1 MKLEKIEGRFSQ
13 TQDGKCAT
21 ADNGMVS
28 TAFPEATQAGVEML
42 RQGGNAV
49 DAAVASAFALGVCE
63 PQASGLGG
71 QSAAILHFNGKTIAL
86 DGSSRVPSLA
96 HIDRI
101 DQKTQRFQGYKAT
114 TVPSTPAFLGYLHFR
129 YGKLNWSD
137 VLRPAITIAQEGYKI
152 TQLQH
157 DLQKREQEKLLSTDS
172 LSGAKYFLKEG
183 KEPYEVGEQFF
194 QKDLAALLAHLA
206 QYGVKGFYSGG
217 IAQQIDEDMRF
228 HEGFLR
234 AEDLALIPWPVER
247 KPIRRSYRKVKI
259 FTCPPPGSGRTLLL
273 VLQMMKNLPSKFFKN
288 PTPKMF
294 HFLAETFRKGL
305 LNHKERPFDPNI
317 YPQLPHDNKILS
329 LDFARKLSS
338 SIRDEIDPTLPL
350 TELFTLNND
359 TTHLSA
365 MDSEGNAIGITQSI
379 ELVYGAKIAARGLGF
394 LYNNYMSS
402 LDTKDPSHPYYLR
415 PNAIPWS
422 SVAPIIAFHNSNK
435 PWLVAG
441 SPGSERIFSAM
452 SQFLSHIIDGDQP
465 IGEAMLKPR
474 MHCTVGGKLSLEAER
489 FDPAIVDYLR
499 NVGYKIDA
507 REPYAFYLGA
517 IHAILR
523 SQTTGQFQ
531 GVAEIRRDGTA
542 GGY

>member
-1 MKLEKIEGRFSQ
+1 MKLEKIEGKFEP
-13 TQDGKCAT
+13 TEDGKCAT
-21 ADNGMVS
+21 SEKGMVS
-28 TAFPEATQAGVEML
+28 TAFPKATEAGVEIL
-42 RQGGNAV
+42 RQGGNAI

-71 QSAAILHFNGKTIAL
+71 QSTAILHFQGNTIAL

-101 DQKTQRFQGYKAT
+101 DKKTHRFQGYKAT
-114 TVPSTPAFLGYLHFR
+114 TIPSTPAVLGYLHFR
-129 YGKLNWSD
+129 YGKLDWSEI
-137 VLRPAITIAQEGYKI
+137 LKPAIRIAKEGYEI
-152 TQLQH
+152 TELQH
-157 DLQKREQEKLLSTDS
+157 SMQKRELDKFLKVDS
-172 LSGAKYFLKEG
+172 LSGAKYFLKDG
-183 KEPYEVGEQFF
+183 KEPYAVGDRFV
-194 QKDLAALLAHLA
+194 QKDLANLLEHISKH
-206 QYGVKGFYSGG
+206 GVKAFYSGD
-217 IAQQIDEDMRF
+217 IAKEIDEDMRF
-228 HEGFLR
+228 NEGFIR

-259 FTCPPPGSGRTLLL
+259 FTCPPPGAGRTLLL
-273 VLQMMKNLPSKFFKN
+273 VLQMMKNFPSKFFKN

-294 HFLAETFRKGL
+294 HFMAETFRKGL

-329 LDFARKLSS
+329 LEFARKLSA

-359 TTHLSA
+359 TTHLSV
-365 MDSEGNAIGITQSI
+365 MDKEGNAIGITQSI

-402 LDTKDPSHPYYLR
+402 LDIKDPSHPYYLR

-422 SVAPIIAFHNSNK
+422 SVAPIIAFYNNK

-452 SQFLSHIIDGDQP
+452 SQFISHIIDGSLP
-465 IGEAMLKPR
+465 ISDAMLKPR
-474 MHCTVGGKLSLEAER
+474 MHCTVGGKLSLEEER
-489 FDPAIVDYLR
+489 FDETIINYLR
-499 NVGYKIDA
+499 HVGYNIDP
-507 REPYAFYLGA
+507 REPYSFYLGA
-517 IHAILR
+517 VHAVLKT
-523 SQTTGQFQ
+523 QTSNQFQ
-531 GVAEIRRDGTA
+531 GVAEIRRDGVA
-542 GGY
+542 IGI

>member
-1 MKLEKIEGRFSQ
+1 MRLEHIEGKFRP
-13 TQDGKCAT
+13 TDDGKCAT
-21 ADNGMVS
+21 SDGGMVS

-42 RQGGNAV
+42 RLGGNAI

-71 QSAAILHFNGKTIAL
+71 QSTAILHYKGNTIAL

-101 DQKTQRFQGYKAT
+101 DKKTQRFQGYKAAT
-114 TVPSTPAFLGYLHFR
+114 IPSTPAVLGYLHFR
-129 YGKLNWSD
+129 YGKLDWSEI
-137 VLRPAITIAQEGYKI
+137 LKPAIRIAHEGYGI

-157 DLQKREQEKLLSTDS
+157 DLQKRELKKFLSMDS

-183 KEPYEVGEQFF
+183 KIPYPVGELFT
-194 QKDLAALLAHLA
+194 QKDLAGLLEHLSR
-206 QYGVKGFYSGG
+206 YGVKAFYSGD

-234 AEDLALIPWPVER
+234 SEDLALIPWPVER

-259 FTCPPPGSGRTLLL
+259 FTCPPPGAGRTLLL

-288 PTPKMF
+288 PTPKMY
-294 HFLAETFRKGL
+294 HFLAEMFRKGL

-317 YPQLPHDNKILS
+317 YPQLPHDKKILS
-329 LDFARKLSS
+329 LEFARNLSA

-359 TTHLSA
+359 TTHLSV
-365 MDSEGNAIGITQSI
+365 MDAEGNAIGITQSI
-379 ELVYGAKIAARGLGF
+379 ELVYGSKVAARGLGF

-402 LDTKDPSHPYYLR
+402 LDTSDPSHPYYLR

-422 SVAPIIAFHNSNK
+422 SVAPIIAFYNNR
-435 PWLVAG
+435 PWIVAG

-452 SQFLSHIIDGDQP
+452 SQFISHIVDGDLP
-465 IGEAMLKPR
+465 ISEAMIRPR

-489 FDPAIVDYLR
+489 FDPLVLNYLSQ
-499 NVGYKIDA
+499 VGYKIDE
-507 REPYAFYLGA
+507 REPYSFYLGA
-517 IHAILR
+517 IHAVLK
-523 SQTTGQFQ
+523 SQTSNQFQ
-531 GVAEIRRDGTA
+531 GIAEIRRDGTA
-542 GGY
+542 AGP

>member
-1 MKLEKIEGRFSQ
+1 MRLEHIEGKFRP
-13 TQDGKCAT
+13 TDDGKCAT
-21 ADNGMVS
+21 SDGGMVS

-42 RQGGNAV
+42 RLGGNAI

-71 QSAAILHFNGKTIAL
+71 QSTAILHYKGNTIAL

-101 DQKTQRFQGYKAT
+101 DKKTQRFQGYKAAT
-114 TVPSTPAFLGYLHFR
+114 IPSTPAVLGYLHFR
-129 YGKLNWSD
+129 YGKLDWSEI
-137 VLRPAITIAQEGYKI
+137 LKPAIRIAHEGYGI

-157 DLQKREQEKLLSTDS
+157 DLQKRELKKFLSMDS

-183 KEPYEVGEQFF
+183 KTPYPVGELFT
-194 QKDLAALLAHLA
+194 QKDLAGLLEHLSR
-206 QYGVKGFYSGG
+206 YGVKAFYSGD

-234 AEDLALIPWPVER
+234 SEDLALIPWPVER

-259 FTCPPPGSGRTLLL
+259 FTCPPPGAGRTLLL

-288 PTPKMF
+288 PTPKMY
-294 HFLAETFRKGL
+294 HFLAEMFRKGL

-317 YPQLPHDNKILS
+317 YPQLPHDKKILS
-329 LDFARKLSS
+329 LQFARNLSA

-359 TTHLSA
+359 TTHLSV
-365 MDSEGNAIGITQSI
+365 MDAEGNAIGITQYI
-379 ELVYGAKIAARGLGF
+379 ELVYGSKVAARGLGF

-402 LDTKDPSHPYYLR
+402 LDTSDPSHPYYLR

-422 SVAPIIAFHNSNK
+422 SVAPIIAFYNNR
-435 PWLVAG
+435 PWIVAG

-452 SQFLSHIIDGDQP
+452 SQFISHIVDGDLP
-465 IGEAMLKPR
+465 ISEAMIRPR

-489 FDPAIVDYLR
+489 FDPLVLNYLSQ
-499 NVGYKIDA
+499 VGYKIDE
-507 REPYAFYLGA
+507 REPYSFYLGA
-517 IHAILR
+517 IHAVLK
-523 SQTTGQFQ
+523 SQTSNQFQ
-531 GVAEIRRDGTA
+531 GIAEIRRDGTA
-542 GGY
+542 AGP

>member
-1 MKLEKIEGRFSQ
+1 MKLERIEGRFAP
-13 TQDGKCAT
+13 TDDGKCAVS
-21 ADNGMVS
+21 DGGMVS
-28 TAFPEATQAGVEML
+28 TAFPEATEAGVEML
-42 RQGGNAV
+42 RQGGNAI

-71 QSAAILHFNGKTIAL
+71 QTTAILHYKGDTIAL

-101 DQKTQRFQGYKAT
+101 DKKTQRFQGYKAA
-114 TVPSTPAFLGYLHFR
+114 TVPSTPAVLGYLHFR
-129 YGKLNWSD
+129 YGKLDWSEI
-137 VLRPAITIAQEGYKI
+137 LRPAIEIARKGYRI
-152 TQLQH
+152 TPLQH
-157 DLQKREQEKLLSTDS
+157 NLQKRELKKFLSMDS

-183 KEPYEVGEQFF
+183 NKPYEAGETFVQE
-194 QKDLAALLAHLA
+194 DLAGLYDHLA
-206 QYGVKGFYSGG
+206 RHGVKGFYTGE

-259 FTCPPPGSGRTLLL
+259 FTCPPPGAGRTLLL
-273 VLQMMKNLPSKFFKN
+273 VLQMFKNMPAKFFKN
-288 PTPKMF
+288 PTAKMY
-294 HFLAETFRKGL
+294 HFMAETFRKGL

-317 YPQLPHDNKILS
+317 YPQLPHDKTILS
-329 LDFARKLSS
+329 LEFARNLSA
-338 SIRDEIDPTLPL
+338 SIRDEIDPSLPL

-359 TTHLSA
+359 TTHLSV
-365 MDSEGNAIGITQSI
+365 MDKEGNAIGITQSI
-379 ELVYGAKIAARGLGF
+379 ELVYGSKVAARGLGF

-402 LDTKDPSHPYYLR
+402 LDTNDPSHPYYLR

-422 SVAPIIAFHNSNK
+422 SVAPIIAFYNNQ

-452 SQFLSHIIDGDQP
+452 SQFLSHIIDKDQP
-465 IGEAMLKPR
+465 ISEAMLSPR
-474 MHCTVGGKLSLEAER
+474 MHCTVGGKLTLEAER
-489 FDPAIVDYLR
+489 FEPGVVDYLSKA
-499 NVGYKIDA
+499 GYKIDA
-507 REPYAFYLGA
+507 REDYSFYLGA
-517 IHAILR
+517 IHAVLK

-542 GGY
+542 AGP